1 MCIDYAGGKSSSK
14 PWITICLL
22 MNTTFDVVVVG
33 AGIAGLCAANRAAQ
47 QGLKVAVLERGADER
62 YLCNSR
68 YSGGVLHIACHNAKD
83 PAEKLLAVIQDATSG
98 KADAQLARALAT
110 TAGRAIDWLRDEG
123 AKYIRVG
130 NIVWQQHVLAPPRP
144 IVAGLDWRGRG
155 PDVTL
160 RQLVANLE
168 KRGGKMFR
176 LPAVALMEKEG
187 RCIGVEAGKAS
198 APQHF
203 RARAVVLADGGY
215 QGNPAL
221 VREHMG
227 IDFTKVKT
235 RGAGTGVGDGLRMAQ
250 AMGAQLSELKYFYGH
265 MLSRDSFTN
274 DRVWP
279 YPQLDELGTVGMVVN
294 DAGERFVDEGQGGVF
309 VANTIARLANP
320 LSAWALFDHAIW
332 EGPGRAARIPANPQ
346 LANAGGTIIRANSLL
361 ELAAKTGISAE
372 RLELTVSAYNHAL
385 ASAQTASLTPP
396 RSAQPIV
403 PLPIA
408 QPPYYAVPLCA
419 GMTYTFGGIFTDG
432 DARVMSTRGAPIAGL
447 YAVGATTG
455 GLEGGAG
462 GGYVGG
468 LIKGVAFGMRAAEH
482 IAQSLKG

>member
-1 MCIDYAGGKSSSK
+1 
-14 PWITICLL
+14 
-22 MNTTFDVVVVG
+22 MNPNETFDVVVVG
-33 AGIAGLCAANRAAQ
+33 GGIAGLSAANRAAQ
-47 QGLKVAVLERGADER
+47 QGLKVAVLERGTDER

-68 YSGGVLHIACHNAKD
+68 YSGGVLHIACQNAKD
-83 PAEKLLAVIQDATSG
+83 PAEKLMDVIKDATSG
-98 KADAQLARALAT
+98 KADPDLARALAT

-144 IVAGLDWRGRG
+144 IVAGLDWKGRG

-160 RQLVANLE
+160 RQLVSNLD
-168 KRGGKMFR
+168 KRGGKLMR
-176 LPAVALMEKEG
+176 LPALALMEKEG
-187 RCIGVEAGKAS
+187 QCIGVEAGEGAVK
-198 APQHF
+198 QQLH
-203 RARAVVLADGGY
+203 ARAVVLADGGY

-227 IDFTKVKT
+227 IDLAKVKT

-250 AMGAQLSELKYFYGH
+250 ALGAQLTELKYFYGH

-274 DRVWP
+274 DKVWP
-279 YPQLDELGTVGMVVN
+279 YPQLDELGTVGIVVN

-320 LSAWALFDHAIW
+320 LSTWAILDHAIW
-332 EGPGRAARIPANPQ
+332 EGPGRTARIPANPQ
-346 LANAGGTIIRANSLL
+346 LANAGGTIIKANTLG
-361 ELAAKTGISAE
+361 ELAAKTGIAAE
-372 RLELTVSAYNHAL
+372 RLGLTVAAYNQ
-385 ASAQTASLTPP
+385 AQANGQTGSLNPP

-403 PLPIA
+403 PSPISK
-408 QPPYYAVPLCA
+408 PPYYAVPLCA

-432 DARVMSTRGAPIAGL
+432 DARVMSTRGAPIEGL

-455 GLEGGAG
+455 GLEGGTG

-468 LIKGVAFGMRAAEH
+468 LIKGIAFGMRAAEH
-482 IAQSLKG
+482 IAQSLKA

>member
-1 MCIDYAGGKSSSK
+1 MTDDQY
-14 PWITICLL
+14 
-22 MNTTFDVVVVG
+22 DVIVVG
-33 AGIAGLCAANRAAQ
+33 GGIAGLSAANRAAQ
-47 QGLKVAVLERGADER
+47 QGLKVVVLERGTDER

-83 PAEKLLAVIQDATSG
+83 PPEKLMDVIKDATSG
-98 KADAQLARALAT
+98 KADPELAHALAT
-110 TAGRAIDWLRDEG
+110 TAARAIDWLRDEG

-144 IVAGLDWRGRG
+144 IVAGLDWKGRG

-168 KRGGKMFR
+168 KRGGKLMR
-176 LPAVALMEKEG
+176 LPAATLMEREG
-187 RCIGVEAGKAS
+187 QCIGIEAGEGAAKR
-198 APQHF
+198 QFH
-203 RARAVVLADGGY
+203 ARAVVLADGGY

-227 IDFTKVKT
+227 IDSSRVKT
-235 RGAGTGVGDGLRMAQ
+235 RGAGTGVGDGLRMAT
-250 AMGAQLSELKYFYGH
+250 ALGAQVSELKYFYGH
-265 MLSRDSFTN
+265 MLSRDAFTN
-274 DRVWP
+274 DKVWP
-279 YPQLDELGTVGMVVN
+279 YPQLDELGTVGIVVN

-320 LSAWALFDHAIW
+320 LSTWAILDSAIW

-346 LANAGGTIIRANSLL
+346 LGNAGGTIIKANTLH
-361 ELAAKTGISAE
+361 ELAAKTDIVAA
-372 RLELTVSAYNHAL
+372 RLEQTVNGYNEAI
-385 ASAQTASLTPP
+385 ASGKTANLVPS
-396 RSAQPIV
+396 RSAHPIV

-408 QPPYYAVPLCA
+408 KPPYYAVPLCA

-432 DARVMSTRGAPIAGL
+432 DGRVMSTRGAPISGL

-455 GLEGGAG
+455 GLEGGTG

-468 LIKGVAFGMRAAEH
+468 LIKGIVFGMRAAEH

>member
-1 MCIDYAGGKSSSK
+1 MTSNESY
-14 PWITICLL
+14 
-22 MNTTFDVVVVG
+22 DVVVVG
-33 AGIAGLCAANRAAQ
+33 GGIAGLSAANRAAQ

-68 YSGGVLHIACHNAKD
+68 YSGGVLHIAMHNAKD
-83 PAEKLLAVIQDATSG
+83 PAEKLLEVIKHATSG
-98 KADAQLARALAT
+98 KADPELSRALAT

-144 IVAGLDWRGRG
+144 IVAGLDWKGRG

-168 KRGGKMFR
+168 RRVGKLFR
-176 LPAVALMEKEG
+176 LPAVTLMEKEG
-187 RCIGVEAGKAS
+187 QCIGVEAGDHEGGS
-198 APQHF
+198 AKQQFH
-203 RARAVVLADGGY
+203 AKAVVLADGGY

-227 IDFTKVKT
+227 IDLAKVKT
-235 RGAGTGVGDGLRMAQ
+235 RGAGTGVGDGMRMAR
-250 AMGAQLSELKYFYGH
+250 AMGAQFSELKYFYGH
-265 MLSRDSFTN
+265 MLSRDAFTN

-279 YPQLDELGTVGMVVN
+279 YPQLDELGTVGIVVN
-294 DAGERFVDEGQGGVF
+294 DAGERFVDEGLGGVF

-320 LSAWALFDHAIW
+320 LSTWAILDHAIW
-332 EGPGRAARIPANPQ
+332 EGPGRSARIPANPQ
-346 LANAGGTIIRANSLL
+346 LANAGGTIIKAATLG
-361 ELAAKTGISAE
+361 ELAVMTGIDVAG
-372 RLELTVSAYNHAL
+372 LEATVAAYNKAL
-385 ASAQTASLTPP
+385 ASGRTAHPIANLMPP
-396 RSAQPIV
+396 RSASPIV
-403 PLPIA
+403 PAPIA
-408 QPPYYAVPLCA
+408 KTPFYAVPLCA

-432 DARVMSTRGAPIAGL
+432 DGRVMSTRGAPIEGL

-455 GLEGGAG
+455 GLEGGTG

-468 LIKGVAFGMRAAEH
+468 LIKGIAFGMRAAEH
-482 IAQSLKG
+482 IAQSLKR

>member
-1 MCIDYAGGKSSSK
+1 MTSNE
-14 PWITICLL
+14 L
-22 MNTTFDVVVVG
+22 FDVVVVG
-33 AGIAGLCAANRAAQ
+33 GGIAGLSAANRAAQ
-47 QGLKVAVLERGADER
+47 QGLKVAVLERGTDER

-68 YSGGVLHIACHNAKD
+68 YSGGVLHIAGHNAKD
-83 PAEKLLAVIQDATSG
+83 PAEKLMEVIKDATRG
-98 KADAQLARALAT
+98 KADPQLSRALAT
-110 TAGRAIDWLRDEG
+110 TAGRAIDWLRSEG

-144 IVAGLDWRGRG
+144 IVAGLDWKGRG

-168 KRGGKMFR
+168 KRGGKLMR
-176 LPAVALMEKEG
+176 LPAVSLMEKEG
-187 RCIGVEAGKAS
+187 QCVGIEAGDGAAK
-198 APQHF
+198 QQFH
-203 RARAVVLADGGY
+203 ARAVVLADGGY

-265 MLSRDSFTN
+265 MLSRDAFTN
-274 DRVWP
+274 DKVWP
-279 YPQLDELGTVGMVVN
+279 YPQLDELGTVGIVVN
-294 DAGERFVDEGQGGVF
+294 DAGERFVDEGLGGVF
-309 VANTIARLANP
+309 AANTIARLANP
-320 LSAWALFDHAIW
+320 LSAWAILDNAIW
-332 EGPGRAARIPANPQ
+332 EGPGRTARIPANPQ
-346 LANAGGTIIRANSLL
+346 LANAGGTIVKADTLN
-361 ELAAKTGISAE
+361 ELAARTGIAAE
-372 RLELTVSAYNHAL
+372 AL
-385 ASAQTASLTPP
+385 ARTVEVYNQALAAGKTAGLTPP

-403 PLPIA
+403 PSPITK
-408 QPPYYAVPLCA
+408 PPYFAVPLCA

-432 DARVMSTRGAPIAGL
+432 DGRVISKRGAPIDGL

-455 GLEGGAG
+455 GLEGGTG

-468 LIKGVAFGMRAAEH
+468 LIKGIAFGMRAAEH
-482 IAQSLKG
+482 IAQALRA

>member
-1 MCIDYAGGKSSSK
+1 MTSSE
-14 PWITICLL
+14 PL
-22 MNTTFDVVVVG
+22 DVVVVG
-33 AGIAGLCAANRAAQ
+33 AGIAGLSAANRAAQ
-47 QGLKVAVLERGADER
+47 QGLKVAVLERGDGPQ

-83 PAEKLLAVIQDATSG
+83 PAEKLLDVIQHATSG
-98 KADAQLARALAT
+98 KADPELARALAG

-144 IVAGLDWRGRG
+144 IVAGLDWKGRG

-160 RQLVANLE
+160 RQLVSNLE
-168 KRGGKMFR
+168 KRGGKLLR
-176 LPAVALMEKEG
+176 LPAATLMEKEG
-187 RCIGVEAGKAS
+187 QCIGIETGTGTGAGAAK
-198 APQHF
+198 QQLH
-203 RARAVVLADGGY
+203 ARAVVLADGGY

-227 IDFTKVKT
+227 IDSTKVKT
-235 RGAGTGVGDGLRMAQ
+235 RGAGTGVGDGLRMAL
-250 AMGAQLSELKYFYGH
+250 AMGAQVSELKYFYGH
-265 MLSRDSFTN
+265 LLSRDSFTN

-279 YPQLDELGTVGMVVN
+279 YPQLDELGTVGIVVN
-294 DAGERFVDEGQGGVF
+294 DAGERFVDEGCGGVF

-320 LSAWALFDHAIW
+320 LSTWAILDHAIW
-332 EGPGRAARIPANPQ
+332 EGPGRTARIPANPQ
-346 LANAGGTIIRANSLL
+346 LANAGGTIIRADSVA
-361 ELAAKTGISAE
+361 ELAAKTGIAAE
-372 RLELTVSAYNHAL
+372 PLARTVNGYNDAL
-385 ASAQTASLTPP
+385 AASTTASLAPP

-403 PLPIA
+403 PSLIA
-408 QPPYYAVPLCA
+408 KPPYYAVPLCA

-432 DARVMSTRGAPIAGL
+432 DGRVMSTRGAPIEGL

-455 GLEGGAG
+455 GLEGGTG

-468 LIKGVAFGMRAAEH
+468 LIKGITFGMRAAEH
-482 IAQSLKG
+482 IVQSLRS